1 MRSPVLPGI
10 TRAAVL
16 SIAEESGVEVRRERI
31 EIGAILDADEIF
43 LTNSSW
49 HVLPVVQ
56 VEQRTI
62 GSGRPGEVTRTLRAG
77 LMERMD
83 REARAARPS
92 A

>member
-1 MRSPVLPGI
+1 
-10 TRAAVL
+10 
-16 SIAEESGVEVRRERI
+16 
-31 EIGAILDADEIF
+31 
-43 LTNSSW
+43 
-49 HVLPVVQ
+49 VLPVVQ

-62 GSGRPGEVTRTLRAG
+62 GSGEPGEVTRTLRAG